1 MVEVSFRIKS
11 KMLTNLFMQSIILTM
26 VVVNNVPVYF

>member
-1 MVEVSFRIKS
+1 MVEVGFRIKS

-26 VVVNNVPVYF
+26 VVVNDVPVYF

>member
-1 MVEVSFRIKS
+1 MVEVKKKKKS

>member
-1 MVEVSFRIKS
+1 MVEVSSRIKS
-11 KMLTNLFMQSIILTM
+11 KMLTNLFMQSIILIM